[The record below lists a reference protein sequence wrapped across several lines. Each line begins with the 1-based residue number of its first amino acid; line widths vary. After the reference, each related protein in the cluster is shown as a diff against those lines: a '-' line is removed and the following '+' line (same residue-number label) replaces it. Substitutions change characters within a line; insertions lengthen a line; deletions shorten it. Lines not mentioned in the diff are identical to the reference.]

1 MVKEKIRNELKECF
15 RKCAF
20 GRKQLRKCV
29 TNAMNAGLTK
39 EEILAI
45 TDKRGSGVVRQYEA
59 SLCSIVAASQLFRYE
74 KEHRH
79 VKAKSVSLADD
90 EKGEITNKLRDCF
103 RKCVLA
109 KSQLKKC
116 IGNAMDLGLTHDEVL
131 AITDDVVGGLGEEQV
146 SLCAIVALNH
156 ALSREENKR
165 KTPIDIIEER
175 RREREDTT

>member
-1 MVKEKIRNELKECF
+1 MVKEKVRNELKECF

-29 TNAMNAGLTK
+29 TNAVNAGLAK
-39 EEILAI
+39 EEVLAI
-45 TDKRGSGVVRQYEA
+45 TGKRDSGVRQYEA
-59 SLCSIVAASQLFRYE
+59 SLCSIVAASQLFKYE

-90 EKGEITNKLRDCF
+90 EKEEITNKLRDCF

-156 ALSREENKR
+156 ALIYEENKR

>member
-1 MVKEKIRNELKECF
+1 MKKEKIRNELKECF

-29 TNAMNAGLTK
+29 TNAMNVGLTK

-45 TDKRGSGVVRQYEA
+45 TSKRGSGVRQYEA

-90 EKGEITNKLRDCF
+90 EKEEITNKLRNCF

-165 KTPIDIIEER
+165 KAPIDIIEER
-175 RREREDTT
+175 RCERGDTT

>member
-1 MVKEKIRNELKECF
+1 MKKEKIRKELKECF

-29 TNAMNAGLTK
+29 TNAMNVGLTK
-39 EEILAI
+39 EEVLAI
-45 TDKRGSGVVRQYEA
+45 TDKRGSGVRQYEA

-74 KEHRH
+74 KEHRR

-90 EKGEITNKLRDCF
+90 EKEEITNKLRNCF

-146 SLCAIVALNH
+146 SLCAIVALDH
-156 ALSREENKR
+156 ALSREESKR
-165 KTPIDIIEER
+165 KEPIDIVEER
-175 RREREDTT
+175 RRERGDTP